1 MKRERIALAV
11 VSVTAVVLLGCTVAT
26 YFVLFLR
33 PDWQSLFKPSR
44 GKAEV

>member
-26 YFVLFLR
+26 
-33 PDWQSLFKPSR
+33 
-44 GKAEV
+44 